1 MLCVWWTTAGVVHF
15 EFLPS
20 GQTINKDVYSAQL
33 RRVAAALAKK
43 QPSLVNRKGVLFH
56 QDNARPH
63 TAKATVEVINSLG
76 WELLPHPP
84 YSSDI
89 APSDYHLFRAMD
101 NHMRNRQFRTRED
114 VENEIKTFFA
124 SKDVNFHKCGIY
136 DLVQRWEKVT
146 EANGDYFPE

>member
-1 MLCVWWTTAGVVHF
+1 
-15 EFLPS
+15 
-20 GQTINKDVYSAQL
+20 VYSAQL

-76 WELLPHPP
+76 WELLPHTP
-84 YSSDI
+84 YSPDI
-89 APSDYHLFRAMD
+89 APSDYHLFRAME
-101 NHMRNRQFRTRED
+101 NHMRNRHFRTRED
-114 VENEIKTFFA
+114 VENEIKMFFA
-124 SKDVNFHKCGIY
+124 STDVNFYKSGIY